1 MKARTAIVDWSGN
14 YEENCIQLGK
24 HLGTNKIRRKL
35 FDAIYG
41 RGIKPR
47 SKKQLMGA
55 TKLKTTDGQQ
65 AQNQLDHLVRYGL
78 ILRDDNEGV
87 VVDGSHYVYS
97 KEPNVRAHRKRIV
110 RHADNPSLGKK
121 IATKRNPVVRGT
133 AIIGGKRSV
142 VTKRELKKRDHV
154 DVLYLM
160 ANPIRRHSLRVD
172 AEVSKV
178 TEEIRRSQ
186 YRDNITLHQSP
197 AANLDAIIRGL
208 NDHRPRIV
216 HFSGHGNSQGLATDN
231 GGVKRVK
238 MKFVTF
244 DLLGKAFAATDKPPE
259 IVVLNACQSA
269 GARQALLRTAKAII
283 VMQDSVSDIAAV
295 AFATKFYG
303 AIASGQSLQAA
314 FDQGCVA
321 VEAVSLDEAD
331 APTLMTANGVNAKKL
346 VLA

>member
-1 MKARTAIVDWSGN
+1 MKARTAVVDWSGN
-14 YEENCIQLGK
+14 YEENCIQLGR

-35 FDAIYG
+35 FNVIYG
-41 RGIKPR
+41 RGSKPR
-47 SKKQLMGA
+47 SKKQLMDEA
-55 TKLKTTDGQQ
+55 NIKAADGQQ

-78 ILRDDNEGV
+78 ILRDDNEGAV
-87 VVDGSHYVYS
+87 KDGSRYIYS
-97 KEPNVRAHRKRIV
+97 KEPHVRAHRKKIV
-110 RHADNPSLGKK
+110 QYADKPSLAKK
-121 IATKRNPVVRGT
+121 TPTKRNPIVRSNTIVVSRT
-133 AIIGGKRSV
+133 V
-142 VTKRELKKRDHV
+142 VTKQELKKRDHV

-178 TEEIRRSQ
+178 AEEIRRSQ
-186 YRDNITLHQSP
+186 YRENITLHKSP

-216 HFSGHGNSQGLATDN
+216 HFSGHGNSRGLATDD

-238 MKFVTF
+238 TKFVTF
-244 DLLGKAFAATDKPPE
+244 GLLGKAFAATDKPPE
-259 IVVLNACQSA
+259 VVVLNACQSA
-269 GARQALLRTAKAII
+269 GARQALLGTAKAII

-303 AIASGQSLQAA
+303 AIASGQPLQAA

-321 VEAVSLDEAD
+321 VEAVSLSEASTP
-331 APTLMTANGVNAKKL
+331 ALIPARGVNAKKL
-346 VLA
+346 YLA